1 MHANTARK
9 VYHTA
14 ILKCE
19 DVMEEEISVDRSRV
33 KSKGRSSGA
42 AAAGILSR
50 ADWGLDET
58 FLLEL
63 QALEGDHGT
72 SPDCTVPVRRNG

>member
-1 MHANTARK
+1 
-9 VYHTA
+9 
-14 ILKCE
+14 
-19 DVMEEEISVDRSRV
+19 MEEEISVDRSRV

-50 ADWGLDET
+50 ADWRTLQFLLLDET